1 MRDSFPFLTRLG
13 LQPDSD
19 AKDIRR
25 AYAREL
31 KKIDQAADPGA
42 FQELRES
49 YEIALGWHAYQQ
61 VTPEDCG
68 DDVLPAP
75 RQAEVLPTPEDPR
88 ELADRAFE
96 EFIASIAAQEQHSE
110 ARRVKTYK
118 ALLLSS
124 LESDRLLNLTARI
137 LFEARIVGM
146 FASGSNPGREALFAV
161 ANEVFDW
168 ERDRRRIGQF
178 GEAGAMVSQA
188 VDELRLFQSLPPYI
202 LGTYK
207 QLLGV
212 VHANPIPA
220 GSADRS
226 DLLLFHKIVN
236 RFHAWLT
243 ATIDHATL
251 KNWIEASLAESQ
263 HLPKP
268 ARKSIWADPM
278 IKFPI
283 AIMLMAIVMGFF
295 NLLSEAR
302 KPKGFY
308 PPADMNHTQEAPGK

>member
-61 VTPEDCG
+61 VTP
-68 DDVLPAP
+68 
-75 RQAEVLPTPEDPR
+75 
-88 ELADRAFE
+88 
-96 EFIASIAAQEQHSE
+96 
-110 ARRVKTYK
+110 
-118 ALLLSS
+118 
-124 LESDRLLNLTARI
+124 
-137 LFEARIVGM
+137 GM

-168 ERDRRRIGQF
+168 ERDRRRIGHF

-207 QLLGV
+207 QLLGI

-251 KNWIEASLAESQ
+251 QNWIEASLAESQ
-263 HLPKP
+263 HLPEP
-268 ARKSIWADPM
+268 ARNSMWADPM
-278 IKFPI
+278 VKFPI